1 VRYRFSQ
8 LLKITGLPLVC
19 AACFS
24 LPGGHWMA
32 LQMFAWAQ
40 MLRDYSRN
48 ATITVAIQKT
58 FSGTA
63 PCMMCARG
71 SPRDVRIYRDVLSLQ
86 PYVLLGLNF
95 GYNTRDYYGW
105 NNFQFGL
112 KATWKINRI
121 VSVFGGVSYS
131 VAMTALKEVDPRQ
144 RSVGQRG
151 SHTQLLIG
159 GNTA

>member
-1 VRYRFSQ
+1 
-8 LLKITGLPLVC
+8 
-19 AACFS
+19 
-24 LPGGHWMA
+24 
-32 LQMFAWAQ
+32 
-40 MLRDYSRN
+40 
-48 ATITVAIQKT
+48 
-58 FSGTA
+58 
-63 PCMMCARG
+63 
-71 SPRDVRIYRDVLSLQ
+71 LQ